1 MTRSFSI
8 SKICQDELRTELIHV
23 LHVLESCVHV
33 VVLRIIK
40 LNLYEHCTLLYCT
53 IHITQLVDLFPS
65 KTSAIVVPILYQSV
79 VWRRFRFRKLFYET
93 RNLDI

>member
-53 IHITQLVDLFPS
+53 VHITQLVDLFPS
-65 KTSAIVVPILYQSV
+65 KTSAIVVPEFGYLYEKILLIVSDV
-79 VWRRFRFRKLFYET
+79 VPFFFQGT
-93 RNLDI
+93 